1 MSLEVGSL
9 EAICSRC
16 GKKYPHRKGNF
27 SVCYG
32 DSYRGVGYLHI
43 CKQCIENMYNKY
55 LSQCNDSRKAVR
67 QMCRKLD
74 LYYSDS
80 IYNSVENKTTKHT
93 IMTTY
98 ITRISNIKNA
108 GKSFD
113 DTLKDEEALWS
124 FGNESTDNE
133 KVVIEET
140 PIIEEIED
148 IDIPEHVIMF
158 WGPGYTPSMYNE
170 LQQRFDYWKTEFP
183 KNIEIDIGTEAILRQ
198 ICFSEI
204 DINRDRAAGR
214 STDKKQTLLNN
225 LIGSLGLKPTQK
237 KSDDLDAS
245 VENTPFGVWIRK
257 WEEGR
262 PVPEPDSQLKDVDG
276 VVSYIEVWFKG
287 HLSKM
292 IGLKNSFSKMYEK
305 AIEKLRVSKPE
316 FQDEDDEEV
325 FNDIFGDSGGD

>member
-124 FGNESTDNE
+124 FGNDSTDKE
-133 KVVIEET
+133 EVVIEET
-140 PIIEEIED
+140 PIVEENED
-148 IDIPEHVIMF
+148 IYIPEKVIMF

-262 PVPEPDSQLKDVDG
+262 PVPEPDSQFKDVDG

-325 FNDIFGDSGGD
+325 FNDIFGDDNNE